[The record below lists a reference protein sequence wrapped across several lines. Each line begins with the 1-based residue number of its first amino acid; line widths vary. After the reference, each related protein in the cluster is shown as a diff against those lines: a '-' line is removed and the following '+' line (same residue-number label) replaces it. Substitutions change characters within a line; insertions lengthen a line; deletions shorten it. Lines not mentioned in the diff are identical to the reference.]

1 LDANPA
7 SPSRI
12 EYPPPPDANA
22 SEVRQSLRLALA
34 AAETPAP
41 WSGLIGRLR
50 AGDEAAYEELVRAYG
65 GRLLAVA
72 RRFLPSEDD
81 ARDALQDAF
90 LNAFRSID
98 RFEGN
103 AKLSTWLHRIVVN
116 ACLMKLRTRR
126 RKPETS
132 IEELLPNW
140 QEDGHAERPASAW
153 RADALE
159 SLQRTELRSLVMEK
173 IQLLPDGYRNVLML
187 RDIEDLD
194 TEETARAMEI
204 SPGAVKTRL
213 HRARQALRELLEP
226 HLREDATP

>member
-1 LDANPA
+1 MADE
-7 SPSRI
+7 S
-12 EYPPPPDANA
+12 PPDD
-22 SEVRQSLRLALA
+22 LALV
-34 AAETPAP
+34 E
-41 WSGLIGRLR
+41 RLR
-50 AGDEAAYEELVRAYG
+50 AGDEAAYEELVRTYG

-103 AKLSTWLHRIVVN
+103 ARVSTWLHRIVVN

-132 IEELLPNW
+132 IEDLLPNW
-140 QEDGHAERPASAW
+140 QEDGHPERQASIW
-153 RADALE
+153 RTDALE
-159 SLQRTELRSLVMEK
+159 SLQRSELQALVLEK
-173 IQLLPDGYRNVLML
+173 IRLLPDGYRNVLML

-194 TEETARAMEI
+194 TEETAEAMGI
-204 SPGAVKTRL
+204 SQGAVKTRL

-226 HLREDATP
+226 HLGEDATP